1 MVCSDYGQ
9 SQQIKQQNDVMLYLY
24 LTLNTFS
31 RLIFYLFTKT
41 LHTLELE
48 RKIYK
53 NEMIAAKDKG
63 VIHAS
68 RSRTSRLQVRLR
80 ETSNL

>member
-1 MVCSDYGQ
+1 
-9 SQQIKQQNDVMLYLY
+9 MLYLY

-41 LHTLELE
+41 LYTLELE

-68 RSRTSRLQVRLR
+68 GQTTGNFQPVKR
-80 ETSNL
+80 ESPEQKT